1 MEREW
6 AGTLATDEAQYSDQA
21 LNIEEDVFRKTLR
34 RV

>member
-21 LNIEEDVFRKTLR
+21 LNIQEDVFSKMLR
-34 RV
+34 RA